1 MNKYIPTIVL
11 KLPQVVEALYLDVCD
26 KQSRILKKISMQRKI
41 RKKISKVFCIFARLR
56 THLGHPR
63 VNLLDC
69 LSSVVLIFSYCFF
82 YFWSL
87 DFLGPNLKA
96 PRREISPAAREG
108 SSLFCRRRRLIV
120 PEGAAASMASV
131 GGQVARSR
139 ARLEGRVAR
148 YAEGRGGTGGGPSA
162 NSLVRDGMPS

>member
-69 LSSVVLIFSYCFF
+69 LSSVVLIF
-82 YFWSL
+82 
-87 DFLGPNLKA
+87 FLLFLLFLVAGLLGAKL
-96 PRREISPAAREG
+96 ESSPKGDLAG
-108 SSLFCRRRRLIV
+108 S
-120 PEGAAASMASV
+120 P
-131 GGQVARSR
+131 
-139 ARLEGRVAR
+139 
-148 YAEGRGGTGGGPSA
+148 
-162 NSLVRDGMPS
+162 